1 MPLSE
6 SIQEVRTFC
15 ECPFMTPEKLR
26 EWISPDLPDGA
37 AFGIQPG
44 EGDSVIRINWLLGN
58 DPECPDKR
66 SKTIRLVVAEE
77 AVEEYELAPEAG
89 KETAKTRLVG
99 YFRARLAEFDPDH
112 DSPRHTQPPEE
123 SWIVTSLML
132 GFG

>member
-1 MPLSE
+1 
-6 SIQEVRTFC
+6 
-15 ECPFMTPEKLR
+15 MTPEKLR

-44 EGDSVIRINWLLGN
+44 EGDRVIRINWLLGN

-77 AVEEYELAPEAG
+77 AVEEYEQAPQAG
-89 KETAKTRLVG
+89 KETAKARLVG

-123 SWIVTSLML
+123 SWIVTAPML

>member
-1 MPLSE
+1 
-6 SIQEVRTFC
+6 
-15 ECPFMTPEKLR
+15 MTPEQIR

-37 AFGIQPG
+37 AFGIQP
-44 EGDSVIRINWLLGN
+44 DQSDAVVRINWPLGN
-58 DPECPDKR
+58 DSERPNKR

-77 AVEEYELAPEAG
+77 VIEEYEHAPEAE
-89 KETAKTRLVG
+89 KETAKARLVG
-99 YFRARLAEFDPDH
+99 YFRARLAQFDPDH